1 LALIYLA
8 RNDSADYV
16 TAETIATAQKIPL
29 SFLEQI
35 LLALKRARFVLSSK
49 GQRGGFRLARAAD
62 EMSIADVIRLF
73 DGALA
78 PTQVVSVQTRSHQF
92 VRLSRRR
99 TQLPSDGDRLPPGLG
114 GLPACC
120 RAGPPGWWDKES
132 AVTFDV
138 TKLAEM
144 L

>member
-1 LALIYLA
+1 MRLTTRSEYALLALIYLA

-78 PTQVVSVQTRSHQF
+78 PTQSVSEYFYEST
-92 VRLSRRR
+92 
-99 TQLPSDGDRLPPGLG
+99 PIE
-114 GLPACC
+114 
-120 RAGPPGWWDKES
+120 KEGKMIELFKDIRDYV
-132 AVTFDV
+132 AK
-138 TKLAEM
+138 KLEETTIADM
-144 L
+144 V